1 MKKTLFL
8 LFVASLLIVTFSS
21 AAIAF
26 DGGNSAASYEDC
38 AKEMLD
44 SEDRT
49 KFENII
55 NDFRENMSELRDLML
70 SLRIE
75 GEYEEFREKH
85 AERLELMEEKVDA
98 LNDILPE
105 DIANRFQA
113 KGRELRHNGW
123 DKNSGGFKA
132 QSNSNR

>member
-1 MKKTLFL
+1 MKKILFL

-44 SEDRT
+44 NEDRA
-49 KFENII
+49 KFETII
-55 NDFRENMSELRDLML
+55 NDFREKMSELRETML
-70 SLRIE
+70 TLRTE
-75 GEYEEFREKH
+75 GKYEEFREKH

-105 DIANRFQA
+105 EIANRFQA
-113 KGRELRHNGW
+113 KGREMRHNGW
-123 DKNSGGFKA
+123 DNKSGGFKA
-132 QSNSNR
+132 SGN

>member
-1 MKKTLFL
+1 MRKILFV

-26 DGGNSAASYEDC
+26 DSGNSAASYEDC

-44 SEDRT
+44 SEDRA

-55 NDFRENMSELRDLML
+55 NDFREKMFELRDSML

-85 AERLELMEEKVDA
+85 AERLELIEEKVDA
-98 LNDILPE
+98 LNAILPE
-105 DIANRFQA
+105 DIANRFQG
-113 KGRELRHNGW
+113 KGREMRHNGW
-123 DKNSGGFKA
+123 DKKSGGFKA
-132 QSNSNR
+132 SGN

>member
-1 MKKTLFL
+1 MKKILFL

-44 SEDRT
+44 NEDRA
-49 KFENII
+49 KFETII
-55 NDFRENMSELRDLML
+55 NDFREKMSELRETML
-70 SLRIE
+70 IFRTE
-75 GEYEEFREKH
+75 GKYEEFREKH

-105 DIANRFQA
+105 EIANRFQA
-113 KGRELRHNGW
+113 KGREMRHNGW
-123 DKNSGGFKA
+123 DKKSGGFKA
-132 QSNSNR
+132 SGN

>member
-1 MKKTLFL
+1 MKKILFS

-44 SEDRT
+44 HEDRAR
-49 KFENII
+49 FETII
-55 NDFRENMSELRDLML
+55 NEFREKMSELRETMVTF
-70 SLRIE
+70 RTE
-75 GEYEEFREKH
+75 GNYEGFREKH

-105 DIANRFQA
+105 EIANRFQA
-113 KGRELRHNGW
+113 KGREMRHLGW
-123 DKNSGGFKA
+123 DKKSGGFKA
-132 QSNSNR
+132 SGN

>member
-1 MKKTLFL
+1 MKKILFL

-44 SEDRT
+44 NEDRA
-49 KFENII
+49 KFETII
-55 NDFRENMSELRDLML
+55 NDFREKMSELRETML
-70 SLRIE
+70 IFRTE
-75 GEYEEFREKH
+75 GKYEEFREKH

-105 DIANRFQA
+105 EIANRFQA
-113 KGRELRHNGW
+113 KGREMRHNGW
-123 DKNSGGFKA
+123 DKKNGGFKA
-132 QSNSNR
+132 SGN